1 MVDKKILRE
10 MSQDVLVI
18 PFTEEMAEK
27 LDKFCR
33 IQIENIEQNKVE
45 KLIMS
50 FLTRK
55 NDKELEMAF
64 NKYATESEQTIFYL
78 LPYCLY
84 LQSIS
89 YCWL

>member
-45 KLIMS
+45 KLIM
-50 FLTRK
+50 T
-55 NDKELEMAF
+55 
-64 NKYATESEQTIFYL
+64 
-78 LPYCLY
+78 
-84 LQSIS
+84 
-89 YCWL
+89 CWRN